1 MAVLLATSTDCELF
15 DASPFPAILSRL
27 DDDVVIAVNRK
38 ALEIVRLSASDVV
51 GHKVTEFYIKPEER
65 SALVE
70 RLRRDGRADDLLLQ
84 VGQSA
89 SRTRWLRASSSVVS
103 VEGEPTVLSVFNDV
117 TKQVDAEQSLRA
129 SEQRLA
135 EQSEALTALTAQET
149 SPAPCFETRLAE
161 LLEAAARTLH
171 AERVSVW
178 RFGGDR
184 TELRCADL
192 YEQSDGRHTSGAVLP
207 REQSPVYFEAIE
219 SERVIAAAD
228 AHSDER
234 TRQFAD
240 GYLRPHGI
248 GAMLDVPLRQRDTTI
263 GVLCVEHVGAMRQW
277 TVDERNFALSVAN
290 LVCAAI
296 AENERELAVQR
307 LAENEARVR
316 LVLDTAHDAFVG
328 MHADGKV
335 VAWNLQAAA
344 TFGYSRE
351 EAVGRPLADLIIP
364 AGLREAHTRGL
375 ARFLATGE
383 GPILNRRLELT
394 ALHRDGHEFPIEITV
409 TNPIRSDGGT
419 FFGAFLRDISE
430 RRRHEAELRQA
441 KDAAEAATQA
451 KSEFLANMS
460 HELRTPLNGVL
471 GYAQLLQRDRD
482 LAPAQREALAAI
494 ATCGA
499 HLLDLIN
506 DVLDLSR
513 IEARRVDHDPA
524 PTDLRGMAAD
534 LEQMFANQLAKKQIR
549 FALHV
554 DESLP
559 AYVIVDGRHLRQ
571 VLFNLLGNA
580 VKFTASG
587 EIGLRIGTD
596 ASAGPAR
603 AEPRAQALTFA
614 VTDTGPGIAAA
625 DLERIFEAFGQT
637 DAGRAAGG
645 TGLGLTI
652 SARLVRAMD
661 GELRVDSAPGRGSR
675 FYFSL
680 PLAPAGEAPSSAV
693 DDGLSIDARL
703 APGVTLTALVADD
716 NVINRRVLASI
727 LESAGAR
734 VITAAGGLEAVEI
747 ATRLRPDVVLIDR
760 RMADLD
766 GFEATRRIH
775 AHPATARTPVIAV
788 TASAFGDV
796 REAAREAGCV
806 DFVAK
811 PIRAEVMF
819 AKLRQHLGVSFVSP
833 RGAAAAEPP
842 AGSLPVEKI
851 AERLRDAAALGDV
864 GELGA
869 LARELAAA
877 PGAGRT
883 ISDQIARMTRD
894 FDFEALGNLATT
906 MIPADTS
913 RR

>member
-1 MAVLLATSTDCELF
+1 MAILLATSTDCELF

-27 DDDVVIAVNRK
+27 ADDVVIAVNRK
-38 ALEIVRLSASDVV
+38 ALEIVRVSASDIV
-51 GHKVTEFYIKPEER
+51 GRKVTDFYINPEER
-65 SALVE
+65 SLLVE
-70 RLRRDGRADDLLLQ
+70 RLRRDGRADDILLQ
-84 VGQSA
+84 IGQSA
-89 SRTRWLRASSSVVS
+89 SPTRWLRASSSMVS

-117 TKQVDAEQSLRA
+117 TEQVNAEQYLRA

-135 EQSEALTALTAQET
+135 EQSEALTTLTAQET
-149 SPAPCFETRLAE
+149 SPAPCFERRLAE

-171 AERVSVW
+171 VERVSMW
-178 RFGGDR
+178 LFGDDGAH
-184 TELRCADL
+184 LRCVDL
-192 YEQSDGRHTSGAVLP
+192 YERTAGRHTSGDVLS
-207 REQSPVYFEAIE
+207 RDQSPVYFEAIE

-228 AHSDER
+228 AHGDER
-234 TRQFAD
+234 TREFAD
-240 GYLRPHGI
+240 GYLQPHGI
-248 GAMLDVPLRQRDTTI
+248 GAMLDVPLRQRDTTR
-263 GVLCVEHVGAMRQW
+263 GVLCVEHVGAARDW

-290 LVCAAI
+290 LVSAAI
-296 AENERELAVQR
+296 AENEREQAVQR

-351 EAVGRPLADLIIP
+351 EAIGQPLAELIIP
-364 AGLREAHTRGL
+364 AGLRDAHKRGL
-375 ARFLATGE
+375 ARFLATGD

-441 KDAAEAATQA
+441 KDAAESATQA

-482 LAPAQREALAAI
+482 LAPAQREALGAI

-506 DVLDLSR
+506 DILDLSR
-513 IEARRVDHDPA
+513 IEARRIDHDPA

-534 LEQMFANQLAKKQIR
+534 LEQMFANQLVKKQIR
-549 FALHV
+549 FALQI
-554 DESLP
+554 DEAVP
-559 AYVIVDGRHLRQ
+559 ACVLVDGRHLRQ

-580 VKFTASG
+580 SKFTASG
-587 EIGLRIGTD
+587 EIGLRLGIDPTG
-596 ASAGPAR
+596 
-603 AEPRAQALTFA
+603 QALTFD
-614 VTDTGPGIAAA
+614 VTDTGPGIEPES
-625 DLERIFEAFGQT
+625 LVRIFEAFGQT

-661 GELRVDSAPGRGSR
+661 GELRVDSALGRGSR

-680 PLAPAGEAPSSAV
+680 PLTLAGEAPSSTAA
-693 DDGLSIDARL
+693 DDGLTIDARL

-734 VITAAGGLEAVEI
+734 VITATGGLEAVEL
-747 ATRLRPDVVLIDR
+747 ATRLTPDVVLIDR

-775 AHPATARTPVIAV
+775 AHPATARTP
-788 TASAFGDV
+788 GD
-796 REAAREAGCV
+796 RCNRQRIRRG
-806 DFVAK
+806 
-811 PIRAEVMF
+811 PRSRTRGGLHRLRAE
-819 AKLRQHLGVSFVSP
+819 AVSR
-833 RGAAAAEPP
+833 RGAVLEAPP
-842 AGSLPVEKI
+842 APR
-851 AERLRDAAALGDV
+851 RLV
-864 GELGA
+864 C
-869 LARELAAA
+869 LAAPDIVHSGVHSGA
-877 PGAGRT
+877 RRGARRSDDGRAGRRT
-883 ISDQIARMTRD
+883 AASCRD
-894 FDFEALGNLATT
+894 TW
-906 MIPADTS
+906 
-913 RR
+913 

>member
-1 MAVLLATSTDCELF
+1 M
-15 DASPFPAILSRL
+15 
-27 DDDVVIAVNRK
+27 
-38 ALEIVRLSASDVV
+38 
-51 GHKVTEFYIKPEER
+51 
-65 SALVE
+65 
-70 RLRRDGRADDLLLQ
+70 
-84 VGQSA
+84 
-89 SRTRWLRASSSVVS
+89 VS

-117 TKQVDAEQSLRA
+117 TEQVNAEQSLRA

-135 EQSEALTALTAQET
+135 EQSEALTTLTAQET

-171 AERVSVW
+171 VERVSMW
-178 RFGGDR
+178 LFGDGGAH
-184 TELRCADL
+184 LRCVDL
-192 YEQSDGRHTSGAVLP
+192 YERTAGRHTSGDVLP

-228 AHSDER
+228 AHGDER
-234 TRQFAD
+234 TREFAD
-240 GYLRPHGI
+240 GYLQPHGI
-248 GAMLDVPLRQRDTTI
+248 GAMLDVPLRQRDTTR
-263 GVLCVEHVGAMRQW
+263 GVLCVEHIGTARDW

-290 LVCAAI
+290 LVSAAI
-296 AENERELAVQR
+296 AENEREQAVQR

-351 EAVGRPLADLIIP
+351 EAIGQPLAELIIP
-364 AGLREAHTRGL
+364 AGLRDAHTRGL

-441 KDAAEAATQA
+441 KDAAESATQA

-482 LAPAQREALAAI
+482 LAPAQREALGAI

-506 DVLDLSR
+506 DILDLSR
-513 IEARRVDHDPA
+513 IEARRIDHDPA

-534 LEQMFANQLAKKQIR
+534 LEQMFANQLVKKQIR
-549 FALHV
+549 FALHI
-554 DESLP
+554 DEAVP
-559 AYVIVDGRHLRQ
+559 ACVLVDGRHLRQ

-580 VKFTASG
+580 AKFTASG
-587 EIGLRIGTD
+587 EIGLRLGIDPTV
-596 ASAGPAR
+596 
-603 AEPRAQALTFA
+603 QALTFD
-614 VTDTGPGIAAA
+614 VTDTGPGIEPES
-625 DLERIFEAFGQT
+625 LVRIFEAFGQT

-661 GELRVDSAPGRGSR
+661 GELRVDSALGRGSR

-680 PLAPAGEAPSSAV
+680 PLTLAGETPSSPVA
-693 DDGLSIDARL
+693 DDGLTIDARL

-734 VITAAGGLEAVEI
+734 VITAAGGLEAVEL
-747 ATRLRPDVVLIDR
+747 ATRLTPDVVLIDR

-788 TASAFGDV
+788 TASAFGEV
-796 REAAREAGCV
+796 REAAREAGCI
-806 DFVAK
+806 DFVPK
-811 PIRAEVMF
+811 PIRAEVLF
-819 AKLRQHLGVSFVSP
+819 SKLRQHLGVSFVSP
-833 RGAAAAEPP
+833 RRTSITGGPAEAAAE
-842 AGSLPVEKI
+842 ATPVERI
-851 AERLRDAAALGDV
+851 AERLQAAAALGDV
-864 GELGA
+864 SELSA
-869 LARELAAA
+869 LARELEGAAGPA
-877 PGAGRT
+877 RALGER
-883 ISDQIARMTRD
+883 IALLSRD
-894 FDFEALGNLATT
+894 FDFDALQNLAATT
-906 MIPADTS
+906 MSSADTS

>member
-1 MAVLLATSTDCELF
+1 MAALLATSTDCELF

-27 DDDVVIAVNRK
+27 ADDVVIAVNQK
-38 ALEIVRLSASDVV
+38 ALEIVRMSASDVV
-51 GHKVTEFYIKPEER
+51 GHRVTEFYTNPDER
-65 SALVE
+65 AVLVE
-70 RLRRDGRADDLLLQ
+70 RLRRDTKADDVLLQ

-89 SRTRWLRASSSVVS
+89 GRTRWLRASSSLVS

-117 TKQVDAEQSLRA
+117 TEQVNAEQTLRA

-135 EQSEALTALTAQET
+135 EQSEALTALTAQQT
-149 SPAPCFETRLAE
+149 SPAPCFENRLAE

-171 AERVSVW
+171 AERVSLW
-178 RFGGDR
+178 RFADER
-184 TELRCADL
+184 ADLRCVDL
-192 YEQSDGRHTSGAVLP
+192 FERTPARHASGDVIP
-207 REQSPVYFEAIE
+207 RGQSPAYFAAIE
-219 SERVIAAAD
+219 RERVIAATD
-228 AHSDER
+228 AHTDDR
-234 TRQFAD
+234 TREFAD

-248 GAMLDVPLRQRDTTI
+248 GAMLDVPLRQRDVTT
-263 GVLCVEHVGAMRQW
+263 GVLCVEHVGAAREW

-290 LVCAAI
+290 LVTAAI
-296 AENERELAVQR
+296 AENEKEQ
-307 LAENEARVR
+307 NEARVR
-316 LVLDTAHDAFVG
+316 LVLDTAHDAYVG
-328 MHADGKV
+328 MLADGKV
-335 VAWNLQAAA
+335 VAWNLQAVA
-344 TFGYSRE
+344 TFGYTRE
-351 EAVGRPLADLIIP
+351 EAVGRPLAELIIP
-364 AGLREAHTRGL
+364 AGMREAHLRGL

-394 ALHRDGHEFPIEITV
+394 ALHRDGHEFPVEVTV
-409 TNPIRSDGGT
+409 TSPVRSDGGT

-441 KDAAEAATQA
+441 KEAAEAATQA

-482 LAPAQREALAAI
+482 LAPAQREALDAI

-513 IEARRVDHDPA
+513 IEARRIDHDPA
-524 PTDLRGMAAD
+524 PTDLRRLAAD
-534 LEQMFANQLAKKQIR
+534 LEQMIANQLLKKQIR
-549 FALHV
+549 FVLRI
-554 DESLP
+554 DEAVP
-559 AYVIVDGRHLRQ
+559 GFVFVDGRHLRQ

-587 EIGLRIGTD
+587 EIAVDIGVD
-596 ASAGPAR
+596 ATAR
-603 AEPRAQALTFA
+603 HALTFA
-614 VTDTGPGIAAA
+614 VTDTGSGIEAAN
-625 DLERIFEAFGQT
+625 LERIFEAFGQT

-652 SARLVRAMD
+652 SARLVRTMD
-661 GELRVDSAPGRGSR
+661 GELKVESTPGRGSR

-680 PLAPAGEAPSSAV
+680 PLVVAAEPISSAPA
-693 DDGLSIDARL
+693 DDGLLDARL
-703 APGVTLTALVADD
+703 APGVTLRALVADD

-727 LESAGAR
+727 LQSAGAE
-734 VITAAGGLEAVEI
+734 VFTATGGMEAVRL
-747 ATRLRPDVVLIDR
+747 ATELTPDVVLMDR

-775 AHPATARTPVIAV
+775 AHPAAARTPVIAV

-796 REAAREAGCV
+796 REAAREAGCI
-806 DFVAK
+806 DFVPK
-811 PIRAEVMF
+811 PIRAELLF
-819 AKLRQHLGVSFVSP
+819 SKLRQHLGVSFVSP
-833 RGAAAAEPP
+833 RRAAPPEAAASAM
-842 AGSLPVEKI
+842 PVERI
-851 AERLRDAAALGDV
+851 AERLRGAAALGDV

-877 PGAGRT
+877 AGPAHALGER
-883 ISDQIARMTRD
+883 IAQLTRD
-894 FDFEALGNLATT
+894 FEFEALQDLATT
-906 MIPADTS
+906 TMASTDAS
-913 RR
+913 RASSD

>member
-1 MAVLLATSTDCELF
+1 MAALLATSTDCELF

-27 DDDVVIAVNRK
+27 ADDVVIAVNQK
-38 ALEIVRLSASDVV
+38 ALEIVRMSASDVV
-51 GHKVTEFYIKPEER
+51 GHRVTEFYTNPDER
-65 SALVE
+65 AVLVE
-70 RLRRDGRADDLLLQ
+70 RLRRDTKADDVLLQ

-89 SRTRWLRASSSVVS
+89 GRTRWLRASSSLVS

-117 TKQVDAEQSLRA
+117 TEQVNAEQTLRA

-135 EQSEALTALTAQET
+135 EQSEALTALTAQQT
-149 SPAPCFETRLAE
+149 SPAPCFENRLAE

-171 AERVSVW
+171 AERVSLW
-178 RFGGDR
+178 RFADER
-184 TELRCADL
+184 ADLRCVDL
-192 YEQSDGRHTSGAVLP
+192 FERTPARHASGDVIP
-207 REQSPVYFEAIE
+207 RGQSPAYFDAIE
-219 SERVIAAAD
+219 RERVIAATD
-228 AHSDER
+228 AHTDDR
-234 TRQFAD
+234 TREFAD

-248 GAMLDVPLRQRDTTI
+248 GAMLDVPLRQREVTT
-263 GVLCVEHVGAMRQW
+263 GVLCVEHVGAAREW

-290 LVCAAI
+290 LVTAAI
-296 AENERELAVQR
+296 AENEKEQ
-307 LAENEARVR
+307 NEARVR
-316 LVLDTAHDAFVG
+316 LVLDTAHDAYVG
-328 MHADGKV
+328 MLADGKV
-335 VAWNLQAAA
+335 VAWNLQAVA
-344 TFGYSRE
+344 TFGYTRE
-351 EAVGRPLADLIIP
+351 EAVGRPLAELIIP
-364 AGLREAHTRGL
+364 AGMREAHLRGL

-394 ALHRDGHEFPIEITV
+394 ALHRDGHEFPVEVTV
-409 TNPIRSDGGT
+409 TSPVRSDGGT

-441 KDAAEAATQA
+441 KEAAEAATQA

-482 LAPAQREALAAI
+482 LAPAQREALDAI

-513 IEARRVDHDPA
+513 IEARRIDHDPA
-524 PTDLRGMAAD
+524 PTDLRRLAAD
-534 LEQMFANQLAKKQIR
+534 LEQMIANQLLKKQIR
-549 FALHV
+549 FVLRI
-554 DESLP
+554 DEAVP
-559 AYVIVDGRHLRQ
+559 GFVFVDGRHLRQ

-587 EIGLRIGTD
+587 EIAVDIGVD
-596 ASAGPAR
+596 ATAR
-603 AEPRAQALTFA
+603 HALTFA
-614 VTDTGPGIAAA
+614 VTDTGSGIEAAN
-625 DLERIFEAFGQT
+625 LERIFEAFGQT

-652 SARLVRAMD
+652 SARLVRTMD
-661 GELRVDSAPGRGSR
+661 GELKVESTPGRGSR

-680 PLAPAGEAPSSAV
+680 PLVVAAEPISSAPA
-693 DDGLSIDARL
+693 DDGLLDARL
-703 APGVTLTALVADD
+703 APGVTLRALVADD

-727 LESAGAR
+727 LQSAGAE
-734 VITAAGGLEAVEI
+734 VFTATGGMEAVRL
-747 ATRLRPDVVLIDR
+747 ATELTPDVVLMDR

-796 REAAREAGCV
+796 REAAREAGCI
-806 DFVAK
+806 DFVPK
-811 PIRAEVMF
+811 PIRAELLF
-819 AKLRQHLGVSFVSP
+819 SKLRQHLGVSFVSP
-833 RGAAAAEPP
+833 RRAAPPEAAASAM
-842 AGSLPVEKI
+842 PVERI
-851 AERLRDAAALGDV
+851 AERLRGAAALGDV

-877 PGAGRT
+877 AGPAHALGER
-883 ISDQIARMTRD
+883 IAQLTRD
-894 FDFEALGNLATT
+894 FEFEALQDLATT
-906 MIPADTS
+906 TMASTDAS
-913 RR
+913 RASSD